1 MPGEY
6 HWQGS
11 QTRYRSQRVRHDW
24 RDLAR
29 IYSPESVMPSNH
41 RILYHPFILFP
52 SIFPSLGVFSRVG
65 SLHHVAQYGS
75 FIFSISPPNE
85 YSGLVSFWIDWFHL
99 FAVQGILESSPTPQ
113 TKSISSSALSFLYSP
128 TLTSIHDY
136 WKNHS
141 FDYMDLCQQIM
152 SLLFNM
158 LSRS

>member
-99 FAVQGILESSPTPQ
+99 FAVQGILKSLLQHHSSKASVLWCSAFFMIQLSEMQYLDAISKMTQ
-113 TKSISSSALSFLYSP
+113 WSLFISKANHSIS
-128 TLTSIHDY
+128 
-136 WKNHS
+136 
-141 FDYMDLCQQIM
+141 
-152 SLLFNM
+152 
-158 LSRS
+158 R